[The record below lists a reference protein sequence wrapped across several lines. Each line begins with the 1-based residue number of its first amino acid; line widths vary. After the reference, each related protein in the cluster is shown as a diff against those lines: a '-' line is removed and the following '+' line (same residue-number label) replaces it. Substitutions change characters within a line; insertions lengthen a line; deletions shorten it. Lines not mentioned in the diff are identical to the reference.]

1 MSPKS
6 TEHVQWESR
15 ETVQLV
21 AISRLVRATQATYFS
36 FAWYVSFNIPD
47 EAIGRKYLWSFEMKG
62 HYCFF
67 SYLDSTN
74 EEVLF
79 HQIPILRPMKCYHS
93 VGSHK
98 LNNFLVFFKLKE
110 NTWICSLYHL
120 TFFLDPNLL
129 KLLEFRINILI
140 SYWTRSKST
149 SFSTSQCISRM
160 VGFLNSA
167 WVCTSSKIYRF
178 MIFVWMNSYMK
189 LRWR

>member
-21 AISRLVRATQATYFS
+21 ATSRLVRVTQATYFS

-47 EAIGRKYLWSFEMKG
+47 KAIGRKYLWSFEIKG

-74 EEVLF
+74 DEVLF

-93 VGSHK
+93 LFWHK
-98 LNNFLVFFKLKE
+98 LNNFLVIFLKSRKIYGVI
-110 NTWICSLYHL
+110 WICSLYHL
-120 TFFLDPNLL
+120 IFFLDPNLL

-140 SYWTRSKST
+140 
-149 SFSTSQCISRM
+149 
-160 VGFLNSA
+160 
-167 WVCTSSKIYRF
+167 
-178 MIFVWMNSYMK
+178 
-189 LRWR
+189 

>member
-129 KLLEFRINILI
+129 KLPEFRINIL
-140 SYWTRSKST
+140 
-149 SFSTSQCISRM
+149 M
-160 VGFLNSA
+160 
-167 WVCTSSKIYRF
+167 
-178 MIFVWMNSYMK
+178 
-189 LRWR
+189 